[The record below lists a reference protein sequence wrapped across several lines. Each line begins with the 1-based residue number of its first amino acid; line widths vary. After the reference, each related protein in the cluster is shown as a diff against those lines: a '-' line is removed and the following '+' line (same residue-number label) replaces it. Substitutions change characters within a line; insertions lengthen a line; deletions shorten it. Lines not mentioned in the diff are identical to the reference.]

1 MAYFSLRR
9 RLYAFHLF
17 NFLAPARACT
27 ISGTE
32 LTLFWIRRTILRV
45 TSSTVLFSACIL
57 TGFAAVCLAATSG
70 NEPHL
75 LQRPALSQTQIVFN
89 YAGDLWSVDRKGGR
103 ATRLTVGVGTE
114 TSPVFS
120 PDGSTIAFTGEYDG
134 NTDVFTIPAL
144 GGVPHRVTYH
154 PSADAAVGW
163 SPNGKEIMFR
173 SDRQANSRYTQLYE
187 VPAAG
192 GFAKVLPLP
201 MAYEG
206 NISGDGANIAYSPL
220 GPSFSFD
227 YNRYVAWGNYR
238 GGRASTI
245 WITGL
250 KDLNSVE
257 IPHETG
263 SDLDPVW
270 VGRMVYFLSD
280 RSGPMTL
287 YKYDP
292 ATKAVTECVKNV
304 GKPDIHSLSSG
315 PGGLV
320 YDQLGE
326 IYLYDTATGQS
337 HQVSIDVTGD
347 LPEVRARIE
356 NVSTQ
361 IDHAAISPTGLR
373 AVFEAHGEILTVP
386 AKKGPTRDITNTPGV
401 MERNPAWSPDG
412 QSIAY
417 FSDESG
423 LYAMHVASQTGSG
436 AVKKFPLAKEAAYY
450 FDPVWS
456 PDSKLLAFRDNHL
469 RLWMLDTTSG
479 KLTHVGEDDYYQTDK
494 RDIAWSPDSKWIAY
508 SQIVANHLHAL
519 FLYSVETS
527 TATQFAPESADSR
540 FPTFDRNGKY
550 LYFAASTGEGGTSAG
565 LDMTSDLLSPSRN
578 LYAVVLA
585 ADQASPIA
593 PESDDEKTPAQAR
606 EKSKENAD
614 ATPAG
619 EGERGRQGAARPPAP
634 PVPVKVDL
642 AGIQNRI
649 VALPLPAG
657 DYLEL
662 VAGKPGVL
670 YFRQAGG
677 GNRFSERA
685 ATLSRF
691 VFDTRKTEKLAERVA
706 SFDLSADGEKML
718 LALTAEGAGGG
729 RGAGGAPARPTYVIV
744 PANAPVK
751 TGEGTVT
758 LADLEVRIDPAAEWK
773 QMYHEVWRVERAYFY
788 DPNFHGVN
796 TIEEEKRFEP
806 YVQSIAAR
814 SDLNYIFQE
823 MLSGF
828 SVGHLRGTG
837 GAIPEA
843 KRVPGGLLGADYTIE
858 NGHYCLA
865 KILTGGSWNPE
876 EKAPLAEPGLN
887 VHAGDCILA
896 VGGEEVKADDDIQRL
911 LEGTAGH
918 AITLHIGSANASNAR
933 DITVV
938 PIRSEAALRNSEWI
952 EDNQRKVDKLSGGK
966 LAYVYLPDTGNGGFT
981 NFNRFY
987 FSQLNKQGAV
997 IDERFNGGGQVAD
1010 YIIEAMQRKIVGY
1023 WAYRYG
1029 AIQTTSNASIPGP
1042 KVMIINE
1049 VAGSGGDA
1057 MPWLFHQEKVG
1068 TLVGKRTWGGL
1079 VGIGAIPVLMDG
1091 GTVTSPS
1098 FGYFSPE
1105 GKWQIENHGTDP
1117 DVVVEQDPKAVSE
1130 GHDPQLEK
1138 AVSVAMQELA
1148 QHPVQEPAKPSYPNY
1163 HKQ

>member
-1 MAYFSLRR
+1 LRI
-9 RLYAFHLF
+9 
-17 NFLAPARACT
+17 APS
-27 ISGTE
+27 I
-32 LTLFWIRRTILRV
+32 
-45 TSSTVLFSACIL
+45 VLSSACLLAGI
-57 TGFAAVCLAATSG
+57 TTSGIAATSSDK
-70 NEPHL
+70 PHL
-75 LQRPALSQTQIVFN
+75 LQRPALSQNQIAFN

-103 ATRLTVGVGTE
+103 ATRLTVGVGIE

-120 PDGSTIAFTGEYDG
+120 PDGNTIAFTGEYDG
-134 NTDVFTIPAL
+134 NTDVFTIPAT

-154 PSADAAVGW
+154 PSTDVAVGW
-163 SPNGKEIMFR
+163 SPDGKEILFR

-187 VPAAG
+187 VPVAG
-192 GFAKVLPLP
+192 GLAKVLPLP
-201 MAYEG
+201 MAYQG
-206 NISGDGANIAYSPL
+206 DISSDGASIAYSPL

-238 GGRASTI
+238 GGRASTV

-250 KDLNSVE
+250 KDLNSSV

-270 VGRMVYFLSD
+270 VGKMVYFLSD

-292 ATKAVTECVKNV
+292 ATKAVTECVNNA
-304 GKPDIHSLSSG
+304 GKPDFHSLSGG

-320 YDQLGE
+320 YDRLGE
-326 IYLYDTATGQS
+326 IYLFDTATGKS
-337 HQVSIDVTGD
+337 HLVSIDVTGD
-347 LPEVRARIE
+347 LPDVRARIE

-361 IDHAAISPTGLR
+361 IDHAGISPTGLR

-401 MERNPAWSPDG
+401 MERSPTWSPDG

-423 LYAMHVASQTGSG
+423 FYAVEVASQTGSG
-436 AVKKFPLAKEAAYY
+436 AVRKFPLAKEAAFY

-456 PDSKLLAFRDNHL
+456 PDSKLLAFRDN
-469 RLWMLDTTSG
+469 RLNIWMLDTGSG
-479 KLTHVGEDDYYQTDK
+479 KVTHVGENDYFSSDK
-494 RDIAWSPDSKWIAY
+494 RDIAWSPDSRWIAY
-508 SQIVANHLHAL
+508 SQIVPNHLHAL
-519 FLYSVETS
+519 FLYSVETGK
-527 TATQFAPESADSR
+527 ATQFTPESADSR

-550 LYFAASTGEGGTSAG
+550 LYFATSTNSGGTSAG
-565 LDMTSDLLSPSRN
+565 LDMTSDLLSPVRS

-585 ADQASPIA
+585 SDQASPIA
-593 PESDDEKTPAQAR
+593 PESDDEKTPAQAH
-606 EKSKENAD
+606 EKAKENAD

-619 EGERGRQGAARPPAP
+619 EPKEGEKATTEAAKAP
-634 PVPVKVDL
+634 VAPKPVRVDL
-642 AGIQNRI
+642 AGIENRI
-649 VALPLPAG
+649 VALPLPPG

-662 VAGKPGVL
+662 VAGKPGIL
-670 YFRQAGG
+670 YFRQASA
-677 GNRFSERA
+677 GNRFSERT
-685 ATLSRF
+685 ATLSRY
-691 VFDTRKTEKLAERVA
+691 VFSTQKTERLAERVA
-706 SFDLSADGEKML
+706 TFDLSADGEKML
-718 LALTAEGAGGG
+718 LALAPEGAAGG
-729 RGAGGAPARPTYVIV
+729 RSAAGPARPSYVIV
-744 PANAPVK
+744 PANVPIKPGDGAIS
-751 TGEGTVT
+751 
-758 LADLEVRIDPAAEWK
+758 LADLQVRIDPAAEWN

-796 TIEEEKRFEP
+796 TVEEERRFEP
-806 YVQSIAAR
+806 YVQAIASR

-828 SVGHLRGTG
+828 SVGHMRGTG

-843 KRVPGGLLGADYTIE
+843 KRIPGGLLGADYKIE

-865 KILTGGSWNPE
+865 KIFSGGSWNPE

-887 VHAGDCILA
+887 LHPGDCILTI
-896 VGGEEVKADDDIQRL
+896 GGEEVKPDDDIQRL

-918 AITLHIGSANASNAR
+918 AISLHVASANGTNAR

-966 LAYVYLPDTGNGGFT
+966 LAYVYLPDTGAGGFT

-987 FSQLNKQGAV
+987 FSQLNKDGAV
-997 IDERFNGGGQVAD
+997 IDERFNGGGQMAD

-1023 WAYRYG
+1023 WSYRYG
-1029 AIQTTSNASIPGP
+1029 ATQKTSTASIPGP

-1098 FGYFSPE
+1098 FGYYSPE
-1105 GKWQIENHGTDP
+1105 GKWQVENHGADP

-1148 QHPVQEPAKPSYPNY
+1148 QHPVSEPAKPPYPNY
-1163 HKQ
+1163 HKK

>member
-1 MAYFSLRR
+1 M
-9 RLYAFHLF
+9 
-17 NFLAPARACT
+17 
-27 ISGTE
+27 
-32 LTLFWIRRTILRV
+32 
-45 TSSTVLFSACIL
+45 
-57 TGFAAVCLAATSG
+57 AATPG
-70 NEPHL
+70 EKYHL

-89 YAGDLWSVDRKGGR
+89 YAGDLWSVDRKGGH
-103 ATRLTVGVGTE
+103 ATRLTVGVGIE

-120 PDGSTIAFTGEYDG
+120 PDGTTIAFTGEYDG
-134 NTDVFTIPAL
+134 NTDVFTIPAT

-154 PSADAAVGW
+154 PSADTAVGW
-163 SPNGKEIMFR
+163 SPDGKEILFR
-173 SDRQANSRYTQLYE
+173 SNRQSNSGYTQLYE
-187 VPAAG
+187 VPASG

-201 MAYEG
+201 MAFEG
-206 NISGDGANIAYSPL
+206 EISSDGANIAYSPL

-227 YNRYVAWGNYR
+227 YSRYVAWGNYR
-238 GGRASTI
+238 GGRASTV

-250 KDLNSVE
+250 KDLNSTQ

-270 VGRMVYFLSD
+270 VGKMVYFLSD
-280 RSGPMTL
+280 RNGPMTL

-292 ATKAVTECVKNV
+292 ATKAVTECVKNA
-304 GKPDIHSLSSG
+304 GKPDIHSLSGG

-326 IYLYDTATGQS
+326 IYLYDIASGQS
-337 HQVSIDVTGD
+337 RLVPIDVTGD

-361 IDHAAISPTGLR
+361 IDHAGISPTGLR

-386 AKKGPTRDITNTPGV
+386 VKKGPTRDITNTPGV
-401 MERNPAWSPDG
+401 MERSPAWSPDG

-423 LYAMHVASQTGSG
+423 LYAMHVASQTGAG
-436 AVKKFPLAKEAAYY
+436 TVKKFPLAKDAAYY
-450 FDPVWS
+450 FDPAWS

-494 RDIAWSPDSKWIAY
+494 RDIAWSPDSKWLTY
-508 SQIVANHLHAL
+508 SQIMKNHLHSL
-519 FLYSVETS
+519 FLFSVETGKS
-527 TATQFAPESADSR
+527 TQFTQDSADSR
-540 FPTFDRNGKY
+540 LPTFDRGGKY
-550 LYFAASTGEGGTSAG
+550 VYFAASTNSGGTSAG

-578 LYAVVLA
+578 LYALVLA
-585 ADQASPIA
+585 ADQTSPVA
-593 PESDDEKTPAQAR
+593 PESDDEKTPAQAK
-606 EKSKENAD
+606 EKTPESAD
-614 ATPAG
+614 ATTAG
-619 EGERGRQGAARPPAP
+619 EGREGARGAARPATP
-634 PVPVKVDL
+634 PRPVKVDL
-642 AGIQNRI
+642 DGIQTRI
-649 VALPLPAG
+649 VPLPLPAA
-657 DYLEL
+657 DYLDL
-662 VAGKPGVL
+662 QAGKAGVL
-670 YFRQAGG
+670 YFREAAG
-677 GNRFSERA
+677 GNRFADRS
-685 ATLSRF
+685 ATLNRY
-691 VFDTRKTEKLAERVA
+691 VFDTRKTEKLADRVA

-718 LALTAEGAGGG
+718 LALSPERPGGQGEGGG
-729 RGAGGAPARPTYVIV
+729 GGARRMNWVIV
-744 PANAPVK
+744 PANVPVK
-751 TGEGTVT
+751 PGEGTVS
-758 LADLEVRIDPAAEWK
+758 LADMEIRIDPAAEWK

-788 DPNFHGVN
+788 DTNFHGVD
-796 TIEEEKRFEP
+796 TVEEEKRFEP
-806 YVQSIAAR
+806 YVASIAAR

-837 GAIPEA
+837 GTIPEA
-843 KRVPGGLLGADYTIE
+843 RRVSGGLLGADYTIQS
-858 NGHYCLA
+858 GHYCLS
-865 KILTGGSWNPE
+865 KIYTGGNWNPE
-876 EKAPLAEPGLN
+876 QAPPLAQPGLN
-887 VHAGDCILA
+887 VHVGDCILA
-896 VGGEEVKADDDIQRL
+896 IGGEELKADDDIQRL
-911 LEGTAGH
+911 LEGSAGH
-918 AITLHIGSANASNAR
+918 ALVLHIASADASNAR

-938 PIRSEAALRNSEWI
+938 PVRSETSMRNSQWI
-952 EDNQRKVDKLSGGK
+952 EDNQKKVDQLSGGK
-966 LAYVYLPDTGNGGFT
+966 LAYVYLPDTGAGGFT

-987 FSQLNKQGAV
+987 YSQLDKQGAV

-1010 YIIEAMQRKIVGY
+1010 YIIQAMQRKIMGY

-1029 AIQTTSNASIPGP
+1029 AIQTSSNASIPGP

-1091 GTVTSPS
+1091 GNVTSPS

-1117 DVVVEQDPKAVSE
+1117 DIVVEQDPKAVSE

-1148 QHPVQEPAKPSYPNY
+1148 QHPVQEPAKPPYPNY
-1163 HKQ
+1163 HKK

>member
-1 MAYFSLRR
+1 VRFAFSS
-9 RLYAFHLF
+9 AHLSIWI
-17 NFLAPARACT
+17 LAGLA
-27 ISGTE
+27 
-32 LTLFWIRRTILRV
+32 
-45 TSSTVLFSACIL
+45 TVSM
-57 TGFAAVCLAATSG
+57 AATSG
-70 NEPHL
+70 DKPHL

-89 YAGDLWSVDRKGGR
+89 YAGDLWSVDRKGGH
-103 ATRLTVGVGTE
+103 ATRLTVGVGIE
-114 TSPVFS
+114 TSPLFS
-120 PDGSTIAFTGEYDG
+120 PDGNTIAFTGEYDG
-134 NTDVFTIPAL
+134 NQDVFTIPAT

-154 PSADAAVGW
+154 PSVDAAVGW
-163 SPNGKEIMFR
+163 SPDGKQIVFR

-192 GFAKVLPLP
+192 GFATALPLP

-206 NISGDGANIAYSPL
+206 QISNDGGSIAYSPL

-227 YNRYVAWGNYR
+227 YNRYVAWGNYH

-257 IPHETG
+257 IPHESG

-270 VGRMVYFLSD
+270 VGKMVYFLSD
-280 RSGPMTL
+280 RNGPMTL

-292 ATKAVTECVKNV
+292 ATKAVTECLKNA
-304 GKPDIHSLSSG
+304 GKPDIHSLSGG

-326 IYLYDTATGQS
+326 IYLYDLASGQS
-337 HQVSIDVTGD
+337 HMVPIDVTGD

-361 IDHAAISPTGLR
+361 IDHVGISPTGLR

-401 MERNPAWSPDG
+401 MERSPAWSPDG

-423 LYAMHVASQTGSG
+423 LYAVHVSSQTGSG
-436 AVKKFPLAKEAAYY
+436 EVKKFPLAKEPAYY

-456 PDSKLLAFRDNHL
+456 PDSKLLAFRDNRL
-469 RLWMLDTTSG
+469 KLWMLDTTSG
-479 KLTHVGEDDYYQTDK
+479 KVSHVGEDDFFQTDK

-519 FLYSVETS
+519 FLYSVDTGK
-527 TATQFAPESADSR
+527 ATPFAPDSADSR

-550 LYFAASTGEGGTSAG
+550 LYFTASTNLGGTSAD
-565 LDMTSDLLSPSRN
+565 LDMTSDLLSPVRN
-578 LYAVVLA
+578 VYAVVLA

-593 PESDDEKTPAQAR
+593 PESDDEKTPAEAR
-606 EKSKENAD
+606 EKAKDTAD

-619 EGERGRQGAARPPAP
+619 EAKEGERERPAAARPPTP
-634 PVPVKVDL
+634 PKPVKIDL
-642 AGIQNRI
+642 EGIESRI
-649 VALPLPAG
+649 VALPLPTG
-657 DYLEL
+657 DYLDL
-662 VAGKPGVL
+662 VAGKPGTL
-670 YFRQAGG
+670 YFRQAAG
-677 GNRFSERA
+677 GNRFGERS

-691 VFDTRKTEKLAERVA
+691 VFDTRKTEKLADRVA
-706 SFDLSADGEKML
+706 SLDLSADGEKML
-718 LALTAEGAGGG
+718 LALTPEGAGGG
-729 RGAGGAPARPTYVIV
+729 RGAAAGGAPVRPTYVIV

-751 TGEGTVT
+751 PGEGTVSLT
-758 LADLEVRIDPAAEWK
+758 DLQVRIDPAAEWN

-788 DPNFHGVN
+788 DTNFHGVN
-796 TIEEEKRFEP
+796 TVEEEKRFEP
-806 YVQSIAAR
+806 YVQSIASR

-837 GAIPEA
+837 GEIPEA
-843 KRVPGGLLGADYTIE
+843 KRVPGGLLGADYTIQ
-858 NGHYCLA
+858 NGHYCLSR
-865 KILTGGSWNPE
+865 ILVGGSWNPE

-887 VHAGDCILA
+887 VHVGDCILA
-896 VGGEEVKADDDIQRL
+896 IGGEEAKADDDIQRL

-918 AITLHIGSANASNAR
+918 AITLHVASANGSNAR

-938 PIRSEAALRNSEWI
+938 PIRSETTLRNSEWI
-952 EDNQRKVDKLSGGK
+952 QDNQRKVDKLSGGK

-987 FSQLNKQGAV
+987 FSQLDKEGAV

-1010 YIIEAMQRKIVGY
+1010 YVIEAMQRKIVGY

-1029 AIQTTSNASIPGP
+1029 AIQKTANASISGP

-1079 VGIGAIPVLMDG
+1079 VGIGEIPVLMDG

-1148 QHPVQEPAKPSYPNY
+1148 QHPVQEPAKPPYPNY
-1163 HKQ
+1163 HKK

>member
-1 MAYFSLRR
+1 MRVAFITTSLS
-9 RLYAFHLF
+9 
-17 NFLAPARACT
+17 T
-27 ISGTE
+27 
-32 LTLFWIRRTILRV
+32 WIFAGFV
-45 TSSTVLFSACIL
+45 TASM
-57 TGFAAVCLAATSG
+57 AATVSG
-70 NEPHL
+70 NKPHL

-89 YAGDLWSVDRKGGR
+89 YAGDLWSVDRKGGH
-103 ATRLTVGVGTE
+103 ATRLTVGVGVE

-120 PDGSTIAFTGEYDG
+120 PDGNTIAFTGEYDG
-134 NTDVFTIPAL
+134 NTDVFTIPAG

-154 PSADAAVGW
+154 PSVDAAVGW
-163 SPNGKEIMFR
+163 SPDGKQIVFR

-187 VPAAG
+187 VPMTG
-192 GFAKVLPLP
+192 GFAKALPLP

-206 NISGDGANIAYSPL
+206 QISSDGGSIAYSPL

-227 YNRYVAWGNYR
+227 YNRYVAWGNYH

-250 KDLNSVE
+250 NDLNSVE

-270 VGRMVYFLSD
+270 EGKMVYFLSD
-280 RSGPMTL
+280 RNGPMTL

-292 ATKAVTECVKNV
+292 ATKAVTECLKNA
-304 GKPDIHSLSSG
+304 GKPEIHSLSGG

-326 IYLYDTATGQS
+326 IYLYDTASGQS
-337 HQVSIDVTGD
+337 HMVSIDVTGD

-361 IDHAAISPTGLR
+361 IDHAGISPTGLR

-401 MERNPAWSPDG
+401 MERSPAWSPDG

-423 LYAMHVASQTGSG
+423 PYAVHVSNQTGSG
-436 AVKKFPLAKEAAYY
+436 EVKKFPLSKGPAYY

-469 RLWMLDTTSG
+469 RLWMLDTGSG
-479 KLTHVGEDDYYQTDK
+479 KLTHVGEDDFFQTDK
-494 RDIAWSPDSKWIAY
+494 RDIAWSPDSKWLAY

-519 FLYSVETS
+519 FLYSVETGKS
-527 TATQFAPESADSR
+527 TPFTANSADSR

-550 LYFAASTGEGGTSAG
+550 LYFTASTSEGGTSAG

-578 LYAVVLA
+578 VYGVVLA

-593 PESDDEKTPAQAR
+593 PESDDEKTPAQAHER
-606 EKSKENAD
+606 ARGNAD
-614 ATPAG
+614 ATPVGEAKEG
-619 EGERGRQGAARPPAP
+619 EGQRPAAARTPTPPP
-634 PVPVKVDL
+634 PVKIDL
-642 AGIQNRI
+642 AGIESRI

-662 VAGKPGVL
+662 VAGKPGTL
-670 YFRQAGG
+670 YFRQAAG
-677 GNRFSERA
+677 GNRFSERS

-691 VFDTRKTEKLAERVA
+691 VFDTRKTEKLADRVA

-718 LALTAEGAGGG
+718 LALTPEGAGG
-729 RGAGGAPARPTYVIV
+729 RGAGGGAPPPRPSYVIV
-744 PANAPVK
+744 PANAPIK
-751 TGEGTVT
+751 PGEGTVS
-758 LADLEVRIDPAAEWK
+758 LSDLQVRIDPAAEWN

-796 TIEEEKRFEP
+796 TLEEEKRFEP

-837 GAIPEA
+837 GEIPEA
-843 KRVPGGLLGADYTIE
+843 KRVPGGLLGADYAIE
-858 NGHYCLA
+858 NGHYCLS
-865 KILTGGSWNPE
+865 KILVGGSWNPE

-887 VHAGDCILA
+887 VHTGDCILSI
-896 VGGEEVKADDDIQRL
+896 GGEELKADDDIQRL

-918 AITLHIGSANASNAR
+918 AITLHIASANGSNAR

-938 PIRSEAALRNSEWI
+938 PIRS
-952 EDNQRKVDKLSGGK
+952 
-966 LAYVYLPDTGNGGFT
+966 
-981 NFNRFY
+981 
-987 FSQLNKQGAV
+987 
-997 IDERFNGGGQVAD
+997 
-1010 YIIEAMQRKIVGY
+1010 
-1023 WAYRYG
+1023 
-1029 AIQTTSNASIPGP
+1029 
-1042 KVMIINE
+1042 
-1049 VAGSGGDA
+1049 
-1057 MPWLFHQEKVG
+1057 
-1068 TLVGKRTWGGL
+1068 
-1079 VGIGAIPVLMDG
+1079 
-1091 GTVTSPS
+1091 
-1098 FGYFSPE
+1098 
-1105 GKWQIENHGTDP
+1105 
-1117 DVVVEQDPKAVSE
+1117 
-1130 GHDPQLEK
+1130 
-1138 AVSVAMQELA
+1138 
-1148 QHPVQEPAKPSYPNY
+1148 
-1163 HKQ
+1163 

>member
-1 MAYFSLRR
+1 M
-9 RLYAFHLF
+9 
-17 NFLAPARACT
+17 
-27 ISGTE
+27 
-32 LTLFWIRRTILRV
+32 
-45 TSSTVLFSACIL
+45 
-57 TGFAAVCLAATSG
+57 CLAAG
-70 NEPHL
+70 DKPHL
-75 LQRPALSQTQIVFN
+75 LQRPTLSETQIVFN
-89 YAGDLWSVDRKGGR
+89 YAGDLWSVDRKGGK
-103 ATRLTVGVGTE
+103 ATRLTVGVGIE

-120 PDGSTIAFTGEYDG
+120 PDGNTIAFTGEYDG
-134 NTDVFTIPAL
+134 NTDVFTIPAT

-163 SPNGKEIMFR
+163 SPDGKKIIFR

-187 VPAAG
+187 VPVSG

-206 NISGDGANIAYSPL
+206 EISGDGSSIAYSPL

-238 GGRASTI
+238 GGRASSI

-270 VGRMVYFLSD
+270 VGKTVYFLSD
-280 RSGPMTL
+280 RNGPMTL
-287 YKYDP
+287 YKYDSS
-292 ATKAVTECVKNV
+292 TKAVTECVKNA
-304 GKPDIHSLSSG
+304 GKPDIHSLSGG

-337 HQVSIDVTGD
+337 HLVPIDATGD

-361 IDHAAISPTGLR
+361 IDHAGISPTGLR

-386 AKKGPTRDITNTPGV
+386 VKKGPTRDITNTPGV
-401 MERNPAWSPDG
+401 MERSPVWSPDG

-436 AVKKFPLAKEAAYY
+436 TVRKFPLAKEATYY

-469 RLWMLDTTSG
+469 RLWMLDTGSG
-479 KLTHVGEDDYYQTDK
+479 KLTHVGEDDFYQSDK

-519 FLYSVETS
+519 FLYSVDTGK
-527 TATQFAPESADSR
+527 TTQFTRESADSR
-540 FPTFDRNGKY
+540 FPTFDRGGKY
-550 LYFAASTGEGGTSAG
+550 LYFTASTNSGGTSAG
-565 LDMTSDLLSPSRN
+565 LDMTSDLLSPTRN
-578 LYAVVLA
+578 VYAVVLA

-593 PESDDEKTPAQAR
+593 PESDDEKTPAEAHER
-606 EKSKENAD
+606 AKENAD
-614 ATPAG
+614 STPAG
-619 EGERGRQGAARPPAP
+619 ETKEGEGARRASKTPATP
-634 PVPVKVDL
+634 KPVKVDV
-642 AGIQNRI
+642 AGIESRI

-662 VAGKPGVL
+662 VAGKPGIL
-670 YFRQAGG
+670 YFRVAGG
-677 GNRFSERA
+677 GNRFSERSA
-685 ATLSRF
+685 ALSRF
-691 VFDTRKTEKLAERVA
+691 VFDTRKTEKLADRVG

-718 LALTAEGAGGG
+718 LAITPEGPAGRAAGGG
-729 RGAGGAPARPTYVIV
+729 GGTHPSYVIV
-744 PANAPVK
+744 PANAPIK
-751 TGEGTVT
+751 PGEGAVS
-758 LADLEVRIDPAAEWK
+758 LADLQVRIDPAAEWK

-788 DPNFHGVN
+788 DTNFHGVN
-796 TIEEEKRFEP
+796 TVEEENRFEP
-806 YVQSIAAR
+806 YVASIAAR

-837 GAIPEA
+837 GTIPEA
-843 KRVPGGLLGADYTIE
+843 RRVPGGLLGADYTIE
-858 NGHYCLA
+858 NGHYCLS
-865 KILTGGSWNPE
+865 KILVGGNWNPE

-887 VHAGDCILA
+887 VHTGDCILA
-896 VGGEEVKADDDIQRL
+896 IGGEELKADDDIQRL

-918 AITLHIGSANASNAR
+918 AITLHLSSASGGAR

-938 PIRSEAALRNSEWI
+938 PIRSEAALRNNEWI
-952 EDNQRKVDKLSGGK
+952 EENQRKVDKLSGGK
-966 LAYVYLPDTGNGGFT
+966 LAYVYLPDTGAGGFT

-987 FSQLNKQGAV
+987 FSQLDKQGAV

-1010 YIIEAMQRKIVGY
+1010 YIIEALQRKTIGY

-1029 AIQTTSNASIPGP
+1029 AIQKSVNASIPGP

-1091 GTVTSPS
+1091 GNVTSPS

-1117 DVVVEQDPKAVSE
+1117 DIIVEQDPKAVSE

-1138 AVSVAMQELA
+1138 AVSVAMQELS
-1148 QHPVQEPAKPSYPNY
+1148 QHPVPEPAKPPYPNY
-1163 HKQ
+1163 HKK

>member
-1 MAYFSLRR
+1 
-9 RLYAFHLF
+9 
-17 NFLAPARACT
+17 
-27 ISGTE
+27 
-32 LTLFWIRRTILRV
+32 LRV
-45 TSSTVLFSACIL
+45 ASPTVFFSAWIL
-57 TGFAAVCLAATSG
+57 AVLTSVCSAATSADK
-70 NEPHL
+70 PHL

-103 ATRLTVGVGTE
+103 AMRLTVGVGIE

-134 NTDVFTIPAL
+134 NTDVFTVPAA

-154 PSADAAVGW
+154 PAADAAVGW
-163 SPNGKEIMFR
+163 SPDGKQIIFR
-173 SDRQANSRYTQLYE
+173 SDREANSRYTQLYE

-192 GFAKVLPLP
+192 GLAKVLPLP

-206 NISGDGANIAYSPL
+206 EISSDGANIAYSPL

-238 GGRASTI
+238 GGRASTV

-250 KDLNSVE
+250 KDLNSTE

-270 VGRMVYFLSD
+270 VGKMIYFLSD
-280 RSGPMTL
+280 RSGSMTL

-292 ATKAVTECVKNV
+292 ATKAVTECLKNT
-304 GKPDIHSLSSG
+304 GKPDIHSLSGG

-326 IYLYDTATGQS
+326 IYLYDTGTGQS

-361 IDHAAISPTGLR
+361 IDHVGISPTGLR

-386 AKKGPTRDITNTPGV
+386 VKKGPTRDITNTPGV
-401 MERNPAWSPDG
+401 MERSPAWSPDG

-423 LYAMHVASQTGSG
+423 LYAVHVASQTGSG

-469 RLWMLDTTSG
+469 RLWTLDTGSG
-479 KLTHVGEDDYYQTDK
+479 KLTHVGNDDYYQTDK
-494 RDIAWSPDSKWIAY
+494 RDIAWSPDSKWLAY

-519 FLYSVETS
+519 FLYSVQTG

-540 FPTFDRNGKY
+540 SPTFDRNGKY
-550 LYFAASTGEGGTSAG
+550 LYFTASTSSGGTSAG

-578 LYAVVLA
+578 VYAVVLA

-593 PESDDEKTPAQAR
+593 PESDDEKTPAAAR
-606 EKSKENAD
+606 EKAKENAD

-619 EGERGRQGAARPPAP
+619 EGETAKPAAARTPAAP
-634 PVPVKVDL
+634 TPVKVDL
-642 AGIQNRI
+642 AGIEGRI
-649 VALPLPAG
+649 VALPLSAG

-718 LALTAEGAGGG
+718 LGLTPEGTGGARGAGGG
-729 RGAGGAPARPTYVIV
+729 APRPTYVIV
-744 PANAPVK
+744 PANAPLK
-751 TGEGTVT
+751 PGEGTVS
-758 LADLEVRIDPAAEWK
+758 LADLEVRIDPAAEWN

-796 TIEEEKRFEP
+796 TVEEEKRFEP

-843 KRVPGGLLGADYTIE
+843 KRVPGGLLGADYKIE

-865 KILTGGSWNPE
+865 KVLVGGSWNPE

-887 VHAGDCILA
+887 VHVGDCILA
-896 VGGEEVKADDDIQRL
+896 VGGEELKPDDDVQRL

-918 AITLHIGSANASNAR
+918 AITLHVASADGSNAR
-933 DITVV
+933 DITVIPV
-938 PIRSEAALRNSEWI
+938 RSEAALRNSEWI

-966 LAYVYLPDTGNGGFT
+966 LAYVYLPDTGAGGFT

-987 FSQLNKQGAV
+987 FSQLNKQGVV

-1010 YIIEAMQRKIVGY
+1010 YIIEAMQRKVLGY

-1029 AIQTTSNASIPGP
+1029 APQISTNASIPGP

-1057 MPWLFHQEKVG
+1057 MPWLFQQEKVG

-1079 VGIGAIPVLMDG
+1079 VGISAIPVLMDG

-1098 FGYFSPE
+1098 YGYYSPE

-1117 DVVVEQDPKAVSE
+1117 DVVVEQDPKAMSE

-1148 QHPVQEPAKPSYPNY
+1148 QHPVKEPAKPPYPNY
-1163 HKQ
+1163 HKK

>member
-1 MAYFSLRR
+1 LRTASP
-9 RLYAFHLF
+9 LVL
-17 NFLAPARACT
+17 L
-27 ISGTE
+27 
-32 LTLFWIRRTILRV
+32 
-45 TSSTVLFSACIL
+45 SSWTL
-57 TGFAAVCLAATSG
+57 TGVATMCMAATSTDKY
-70 NEPHL
+70 HL

-103 ATRLTVGVGTE
+103 ATRLTVGVGIE
-114 TSPVFS
+114 TSPAFS

-134 NTDVFTIPAL
+134 NQDVFTIPAA

-154 PSADAAVGW
+154 PAADAAVGW
-163 SPNGKEIMFR
+163 SPDGKEIVFR

-206 NISGDGANIAYSPL
+206 EISGDGESIAYSPL

-250 KDLNSVE
+250 KDLNSVQ

-263 SDLDPVW
+263 SDLDPVY
-270 VGRMVYFLSD
+270 VGKMVYFLSD
-280 RSGPMTL
+280 RSGAMTL

-292 ATKAVTECVKNV
+292 ATKAVTECLKST
-304 GKPDIHSLSSG
+304 GKPDVHSLSGG

-326 IYLYDTATGQS
+326 IYLYDIATGQS
-337 HQVSIDVTGD
+337 HLVPIDVTGD

-361 IDHAAISPTGLR
+361 IDHAGISPTGLR

-386 AKKGPTRDITNTPGV
+386 VKKGPTRDITNTPGV
-401 MERNPAWSPDG
+401 MERSPAWSPDG

-423 LYAMHVASQTGSG
+423 LYAMHVASQTGAG
-436 AVKKFPLAKEAAYY
+436 AVKKFPLAKDAAYY

-469 RLWMLDTTSG
+469 RLWILDTTNG
-479 KLTHVGEDDYYQTDK
+479 KLAHIGEDDYYQTDK
-494 RDIAWSPDSKWIAY
+494 RDIAWSPDSKWLAY
-508 SQIVANHLHAL
+508 SQIMKNHLHAL
-519 FLYSVETS
+519 FLYSVES
-527 TATQFAPESADSR
+527 GVSTQFASESADSR
-540 FPTFDRNGKY
+540 FPTFDRNGKFV
-550 LYFAASTGEGGTSAG
+550 YFAASTNSGGTSAG
-565 LDMTSDLLSPSRN
+565 LDMTSDLLSPMRN
-578 LYAVVLA
+578 LYALVLA
-585 ADQASPIA
+585 ADQASPVA
-593 PESDDEKTPAQAR
+593 PESDDEKTPAEAR
-606 EKSKENAD
+606 EKPRENAD
-614 ATPAG
+614 TTSAG

-634 PVPVKVDL
+634 PAPVKVDL
-642 AGIQNRI
+642 AGIQGRI
-649 VALPLPAG
+649 IPLPLPAG

-670 YFRQAGG
+670 YFRQAAG
-677 GNRFSERA
+677 GNRSGERGA
-685 ATLSRF
+685 SLSRY
-691 VFDTRKTEKLAERVA
+691 VFDTRKTERLAERVA

-718 LALTAEGAGGG
+718 LSLQPEGMGGEGRAQGAAG
-729 RGAGGAPARPTYVIV
+729 AVRPTYVIV

-751 TGEGTVT
+751 PGEGAIS
-758 LADLEVRIDPAAEWK
+758 LADLEVRIDPPAEWK

-788 DPNFHGVN
+788 DTNFHGVN
-796 TIEEEKRFEP
+796 TVEEEKRFEP
-806 YVQSIAAR
+806 YVASIAAR

-843 KRVPGGLLGADYTIE
+843 RRVPGGLLGADYTIK
-858 NGHYCLA
+858 NGRYCLS
-865 KILTGGSWNPE
+865 KIYTGGSWNPE
-876 EKAPLAEPGLN
+876 QTPPLAQPGLN
-887 VHAGDCILA
+887 VHVGDCILSI
-896 VGGEEVKADDDIQRL
+896 GGEELKSDDDIQRL
-911 LEGTAGH
+911 LEGTANH
-918 AITLHIGSANASNAR
+918 AVVLHVASESGSDAR
-933 DITVV
+933 DVTAV
-938 PIRSEAALRNSEWI
+938 PVRSEVSMRNNQWI
-952 EDNQRKVDKLSGGK
+952 EDNQRLVDKLSGGK

-987 FSQLNKQGAV
+987 FSQLDKQGAV

-1010 YIIEAMQRKIVGY
+1010 YVIEAMQRKIVGY

-1091 GTVTSPS
+1091 GNVTSPS

-1117 DVVVEQDPKAVSE
+1117 DIVVEQDPKAVSE

-1148 QHPVQEPAKPSYPNY
+1148 QHPVQEPAKPPYPNY
-1163 HKQ
+1163 HKK

>member
-1 MAYFSLRR
+1 M
-9 RLYAFHLF
+9 RLASPIALLSY
-17 NFLAPARACT
+17 
-27 ISGTE
+27 
-32 LTLFWIRRTILRV
+32 LTLAGIT
-45 TSSTVLFSACIL
+45 TVCM
-57 TGFAAVCLAATSG
+57 AATSG
-70 NEPHL
+70 EKYHL

-89 YAGDLWSVDRKGGR
+89 YAGDLWSVDRKGGH
-103 ATRLTVGVGTE
+103 ATRLTVGVGVE

-120 PDGSTIAFTGEYDG
+120 PDGNTIAFTGEYDG
-134 NTDVFTIPAL
+134 NTDVFTIPAT

-154 PSADAAVGW
+154 PAADTAVGW
-163 SPNGKEIMFR
+163 SPDGKEILFR

-206 NISGDGANIAYSPL
+206 EISSDGANIAYSPL

-238 GGRASTI
+238 GGRASTL

-250 KDLNSVE
+250 KDLSSTQ

-270 VGRMVYFLSD
+270 VGKMVYFLSD

-292 ATKAVTECVKNV
+292 ATKAVTECVKNA
-304 GKPDIHSLSSG
+304 GKPDIHSLSGG

-326 IYLYDTATGQS
+326 IYMYDLATGQS
-337 HQVSIDVTGD
+337 RLVPIDVTGD

-361 IDHAAISPTGLR
+361 IEHAGISPTGLR

-386 AKKGPTRDITNTPGV
+386 VKKGPTRDITNTPGV
-401 MERNPAWSPDG
+401 MERSPAWSPDG

-423 LYAMHVASQTGSG
+423 LYAMHVASQTGAG
-436 AVKKFPLAKEAAYY
+436 TVKKFPLAKDAAYY
-450 FDPVWS
+450 FDPAWS
-456 PDSKLLAFRDNHL
+456 PDSKLLSFRDNHL
-469 RLWMLDTTSG
+469 RLWMLDTTNG

-494 RDIAWSPDSKWIAY
+494 RDIAWSPDSKWLAY
-508 SQIVANHLHAL
+508 SQIVRNHLHSL
-519 FLYSVETS
+519 FLYSVETGK
-527 TATQFAPESADSR
+527 ATQFTQDSADSR
-540 FPTFDRNGKY
+540 LPTFDRGGKY
-550 LYFAASTGEGGTSAG
+550 VYFAASTNSGGASAG

-578 LYAVVLA
+578 VYALVLA

-593 PESDDEKTPAQAR
+593 PESDDEKTPAQAK
-606 EKSKENAD
+606 EKTPETAD
-614 ATPAG
+614 ATTTG
-619 EGERGRQGAARPPAP
+619 EAKEGARGAARPATP
-634 PVPVKVDL
+634 PRPVKVDL
-642 AGIQNRI
+642 DGIETRI
-649 VALPLPAG
+649 VPLPLPAS
-657 DYLEL
+657 DYLDL
-662 VAGKPGVL
+662 QAGKAGVL
-670 YFRQAGG
+670 YFREAGG
-677 GNRFSERA
+677 GNRFADRS
-685 ATLSRF
+685 ATLSRY
-691 VFDTRKTEKLAERVA
+691 VFDTRKTEKLADRVA

-718 LALTAEGAGGG
+718 LGLSAERPGGQGEGGGGGG
-729 RGAGGAPARPTYVIV
+729 RRLNWVIAPAT
-744 PANAPVK
+744 APVK
-751 TGEGTVT
+751 PGEGAIS
-758 LADLEVRIDPAAEWK
+758 LADMEVRIDPAAEWK

-788 DPNFHGVN
+788 DTNFHGVD
-796 TIEEEKRFEP
+796 TVEEEKRFEP
-806 YVQSIAAR
+806 YVASIAAR

-837 GAIPEA
+837 GTIPEA
-843 KRVPGGLLGADYTIE
+843 RRVSGGLLGADYTIQG
-858 NGHYCLA
+858 GHYCLS
-865 KILTGGSWNPE
+865 KIYTGGNWNPE
-876 EKAPLAEPGLN
+876 QAPPLAQPGLN
-887 VHAGDCILA
+887 VHAGDCILSI
-896 VGGEEVKADDDIQRL
+896 GGEELKADDDIQRL
-911 LEGTAGH
+911 LEGSATH
-918 AITLHIGSANASNAR
+918 ALVLHVASADGSNAR

-938 PIRSEAALRNSEWI
+938 PVRSEASMRNNQWI
-952 EDNQRKVDKLSGGK
+952 EDNQKKVDQLSGGK
-966 LAYVYLPDTGNGGFT
+966 LAYVYLPDTGAGGFT

-987 FSQLNKQGAV
+987 YSQLDKQGAV

-1010 YIIEAMQRKIVGY
+1010 YIIEAMQRKIMGY

-1029 AIQTTSNASIPGP
+1029 AIQTSSNASIPGP

-1091 GTVTSPS
+1091 GNVTSPS

-1148 QHPVQEPAKPSYPNY
+1148 QHPVQEPAKPPYPNY
-1163 HKQ
+1163 HKK

>member
-1 MAYFSLRR
+1 
-9 RLYAFHLF
+9 
-17 NFLAPARACT
+17 
-27 ISGTE
+27 
-32 LTLFWIRRTILRV
+32 LRV
-45 TSSTVLFSACIL
+45 ASLTAFCSAYVLAGLTTACM
-57 TGFAAVCLAATSG
+57 AATAG
-70 NEPHL
+70 NQYHL

-89 YAGDLWSVDRKGGR
+89 YAGDLWSVDRKGGH
-103 ATRLTVGVGTE
+103 ATRLTVGVGIE

-134 NTDVFTIPAL
+134 NTDVFTIPAA

-154 PSADAAVGW
+154 PSVDAAVGW
-163 SPNGKEIMFR
+163 SPDGKEIVFR

-192 GFAKVLPLP
+192 GFAKALPLP

-206 NISGDGANIAYSPL
+206 TISGDGASIAYSPL

-238 GGRASTI
+238 GGRASTV

-250 KDLNSVE
+250 KDLNSTE

-270 VGRMVYFLSD
+270 VGKMVYFLSD
-280 RSGPMTL
+280 RGGPMTL

-292 ATKAVTECVKNV
+292 STKAVTECIKNA
-304 GKPDIHSLSSG
+304 GKPDIHSLSGG

-326 IYLYDTATGQS
+326 IYLYDTASGQT
-337 HQVSIDVTGD
+337 HLVPIDVSGD
-347 LPEVRARIE
+347 LPEVRPRIE

-361 IDHAAISPTGLR
+361 IDHVGISPTGLR

-386 AKKGPTRDITNTPGV
+386 VKKGPTRDITNTPGV
-401 MERNPAWSPDG
+401 MERAPAWSPDG

-423 LYAMHVASQTGSG
+423 LYALHVASQTGSG
-436 AVKKFPLAKEAAYY
+436 AVKKFPLAKEPAYY

-456 PDSKLLAFRDNHL
+456 PDSKLIAFRDNRL
-469 RLWMLDTTSG
+469 KLWMLDTASG
-479 KLTHVGEDDYYQTDK
+479 KLTHVGEDDFFQTDK

-508 SQIVANHLHAL
+508 SQIVANHLHTL
-519 FLYSVETS
+519 FLYSVETGKS
-527 TATQFAPESADSR
+527 TQFAPASGDSR

-550 LYFAASTGEGGTSAG
+550 LYFATSTSEGGTSAG
-565 LDMTSDLLSPSRN
+565 LDMTSDLLSPMRN

-593 PESDDEKTPAQAR
+593 PESDDEKTPAEAK
-606 EKSKENAD
+606 EKAKENAD
-614 ATPAG
+614 AIPAG
-619 EGERGRQGAARPPAP
+619 EAKEGEKAPASARPATP
-634 PVPVKVDL
+634 PKPVKVDL
-642 AGIQNRI
+642 VGIENRI

-662 VAGKPGVL
+662 AAGKPGVL
-670 YFRQAGG
+670 YFREAAG
-677 GNRFSERA
+677 GNRFAERS
-685 ATLSRF
+685 ATLNRF
-691 VFDTRKTEKLAERVA
+691 VFDTRKTEKLAERVS
-706 SFDLSADGEKML
+706 SFNLSADGDKML
-718 LALTAEGAGGG
+718 LALTPEGAGG
-729 RGAGGAPARPTYVIV
+729 RGAAAGGAPPHPTYVIV
-744 PANAPVK
+744 PANAPIK
-751 TGEGTVT
+751 PGEGTVS
-758 LADLEVRIDPAAEWK
+758 LADLQVRVDPAAEWN

-796 TIEEEKRFEP
+796 TVEEEKRFEP

-837 GAIPEA
+837 GEIPEA
-843 KRVPGGLLGADYTIE
+843 KKVPGGLLGADYTIE
-858 NGHYCLA
+858 NGHYCLS
-865 KILTGGSWNPE
+865 KILIGGSWNPD

-887 VHAGDCILA
+887 VHPGDCILA
-896 VGGEEVKADDDIQRL
+896 IGGEEVKANDDIQRL

-918 AITLHIGSANASNAR
+918 AITLHVASANGSNAR
-933 DITVV
+933 DITVI

-966 LAYVYLPDTGNGGFT
+966 LAYVYLPDTGAGGFT

-987 FSQLNKQGAV
+987 YSQLDKQGAV

-1010 YIIEAMQRKIVGY
+1010 YIIEAMQRRVVGY

-1029 AIQTTSNASIPGP
+1029 AIQKTANASISGP

-1091 GTVTSPS
+1091 GNVTSPS

-1138 AVSVAMQELA
+1138 AVGIAMQELA
-1148 QHPVQEPAKPSYPNY
+1148 QHPVQEPAKPPYPNY
-1163 HKQ
+1163 HKN

>member
-1 MAYFSLRR
+1 LRIASPIV
-9 RLYAFHLF
+9 LLSASI
-17 NFLAPARACT
+17 LA
-27 ISGTE
+27 
-32 LTLFWIRRTILRV
+32 
-45 TSSTVLFSACIL
+45 
-57 TGFAAVCLAATSG
+57 GFAAVCTAATG
-70 NEPHL
+70 EKPHL

-89 YAGDLWSVDRKGGR
+89 YAGDLWSVDRKGGH
-103 ATRLTVGVGTE
+103 ATRLTVGVGIE
-114 TSPVFS
+114 TSPIFS
-120 PDGSTIAFTGEYDG
+120 PDGDTIAFTGEYDG
-134 NTDVFTIPAL
+134 NLDVFTIPAT

-154 PSADAAVGW
+154 PSADSAVGW
-163 SPNGKEIMFR
+163 SPDGREIVFR

-187 VPAAG
+187 VPASG

-206 NISGDGANIAYSPL
+206 EISGDGASIAYSPL
-220 GPSFSFD
+220 GPSFTFD

-250 KDLNSVE
+250 KDLNSSE

-270 VGRMVYFLSD
+270 VGKTVYFLSD
-280 RSGPMTL
+280 RNGPMTL
-287 YKYDP
+287 YKYDT
-292 ATKAVTECVKNV
+292 ATKLVTECLKNV
-304 GKPDIHSLSSG
+304 GKPDIHSLSGG

-337 HQVSIDVTGD
+337 HLVPIDVTGD

-361 IDHAAISPTGLR
+361 VDYVGISPTGLR

-386 AKKGPTRDITNTPGV
+386 VKKGPTRDITNTPGV
-401 MERNPAWSPDG
+401 MERSPAWSPDG

-423 LYAMHVASQTGSG
+423 LYAMHIASQTGAG
-436 AVKKFPLAKEAAYY
+436 TVKKFPLAKEAAYY

-469 RLWMLDTTSG
+469 RLWMLDTGSG
-479 KLTHVGEDDYYQTDK
+479 KLTHVGEDDYFQTDK
-494 RDIAWSPDSKWIAY
+494 RDIAWSPDSQWLSY
-508 SQIVANHLHAL
+508 SQIVKNHLHSL
-519 FLYSVETS
+519 FVYSVETGK
-527 TATQFAPESADSR
+527 TTQFTTDSADSR
-540 FPTFDRNGKY
+540 FPTFDRGGKY
-550 LYFAASTGEGGTSAG
+550 LYFTASTNSGGTSAG
-565 LDMTSDLLSPSRN
+565 LDMASDLLSPSRN
-578 LYAVVLA
+578 VYAVVLA
-585 ADQASPIA
+585 SDQASPIA
-593 PESDDEKTPAQAR
+593 PESDDEKTPAEAHAR
-606 EKSKENAD
+606 TKENAD
-614 ATPAG
+614 AIPAG
-619 EGERGRQGAARPPAP
+619 ETKENEGARPAAVRTPTVP
-634 PVPVKVDL
+634 TPVKIDL
-642 AGIQNRI
+642 TGIEDRI

-662 VAGKPGVL
+662 VAGKPGIL
-670 YFRQAGG
+670 YFRQASG
-677 GNRFSERA
+677 GNRFSERS

-691 VFDTRKTEKLAERVA
+691 VFETRKTEKLAERVA

-718 LALTAEGAGGG
+718 LRLMPEEAGG
-729 RGAGGAPARPTYVIV
+729 RGAGASGSGPRPSYVIV
-744 PANAPVK
+744 PSNAPVK
-751 TGEGTVT
+751 PGEGIVS
-758 LADLEVRIDPAAEWK
+758 LVDLEVRIDPTAEWR

-796 TIEEEKRFEP
+796 TVEEEKRFES
-806 YVQSIAAR
+806 YVESIAAR

-823 MLSGF
+823 MLGGF

-837 GAIPEA
+837 GTIPEA
-843 KRVPGGLLGADYTIE
+843 RRVPGGLLGADYAIE
-858 NGHYCLA
+858 NGHYCLSN
-865 KILTGGSWNPE
+865 ILVGGSWNPE

-887 VHAGDCILA
+887 VHKGDCILA
-896 VGGEEVKADDDIQRL
+896 IGGVELKADDDIQRL

-918 AITLHIGSANASNAR
+918 AITLHIASANGSNAR
-933 DITVV
+933 DITAV
-938 PIRSEAALRNSEWI
+938 PIRTEAALRNSEWI
-952 EDNQRKVDKLSGGK
+952 EENQRKVDKLSGGK
-966 LAYVYLPDTGNGGFT
+966 LAYVYLPDTGAGGFT

-987 FSQLNKQGAV
+987 FSQLDKQGAV

-1010 YIIEAMQRKIVGY
+1010 YIIEAMQRKTIGY

-1029 AIQTTSNASIPGP
+1029 AIQKTANASIPGP

-1091 GTVTSPS
+1091 GNVTSPS

-1117 DVVVEQDPKAVSE
+1117 DIIVEQDPKAVSE

-1148 QHPVQEPAKPSYPNY
+1148 QHPVPEPVKPPYPNY
-1163 HKQ
+1163 HKK